1 MSRPRVRDD
10 LVQNVFGSERAIVAV
25 AVALLALLAYGVL
38 LGRFLVSFV
47 VLLQVAVGLLVLF
60 LFYRLVL
67 AVEHIAYED

>member
-25 AVALLALLAYGVL
+25 AVALLAVLAFGVL

-47 VLLQVAVGLLVLF
+47 VLLQIAVGLLVLF

-67 AVEHIAYED
+67 AVEYIAYED